1 MKHEDLKYKEFEVEK
16 DNTFYLENHYIN
28 CELAIK
34 NDKKFIILEA
44 QNSHK
49 DKLEELYDKD
59 SLRPEKIRVFFYD
72 EHPIYAMLIYVIN
85 YKDGVNRYAYGR
97 YACGSYYPISNNMN
111 MLIPH
116 AFQNSICW

>member
-1 MKHEDLKYKEFEVEK
+1 MKFENLKYKEFKVEK
-16 DNTFYLENHYIN
+16 DNTFYLENYHIN

-59 SLRPEKIRVFFYD
+59 SLRPESIRVFFYD

-85 YKDGVNRYAYGR
+85 YKDSYDKYAYGR
-97 YACGSYYPISNNMN
+97 YACGSYYPFYNNK
-111 MLIPH
+111 MLLPH
-116 AFQNSICW
+116 LFQNSICW